1 LNQDES
7 TWVYEGKINEVAD
20 QLIAAGNITPL
31 LFVMPGSGDNW
42 YVDTKEKIETA
53 FVDDL
58 IPEIERKFRIL
69 PKREGRGI
77 GGNSMGGYGAFRFI
91 LKYPERFSVA
101 LLLAPSIFVP
111 EPPPNSHARRGDVFG
126 NPFDAE
132 IWKRENYPPLLD
144 PFFAKNLR
152 IALYFVAGDHD
163 DYEIESQIGPAYKVM
178 REHGFDV
185 AMRIVSGIHDFS
197 TWRPELPDA
206 LRFVCDKL
214 SRPELAGGEQAQPG
228 K

>member
-1 LNQDES
+1 MGVRGQN
-7 TWVYEGKINEVAD
+7 KR
-20 QLIAAGNITPL
+20 QLIAAGDITPL

-53 FVDDL
+53 FVNDF

-77 GGNSMGGYGAFRFI
+77 GGDSMGGYGAFRFI

-111 EPPPNSHARRGDVFG
+111 E
-126 NPFDAE
+126 
-132 IWKRENYPPLLD
+132 
-144 PFFAKNLR
+144 
-152 IALYFVAGDHD
+152 
-163 DYEIESQIGPAYKVM
+163 
-178 REHGFDV
+178 
-185 AMRIVSGIHDFS
+185 
-197 TWRPELPDA
+197 
-206 LRFVCDKL
+206 
-214 SRPELAGGEQAQPG
+214 LAGGEQAQPG